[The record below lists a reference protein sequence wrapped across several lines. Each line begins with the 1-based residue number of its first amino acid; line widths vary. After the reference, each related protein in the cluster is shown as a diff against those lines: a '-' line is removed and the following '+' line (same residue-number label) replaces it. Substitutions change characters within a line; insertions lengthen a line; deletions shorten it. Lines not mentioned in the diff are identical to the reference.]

1 MEKNVAKRICGC
13 SWMCRRESAAKA
25 SFDAHPH
32 AFEVGSNHQS
42 RGRCG
47 ADVDRHDDAAAG
59 RGVAAVQADFFVLV
73 DGWTSSYGTLSGQGG
88 KLRFSR
94 DFADRPRRS

>member
-1 MEKNVAKRICGC
+1 
-13 SWMCRRESAAKA
+13 MCRARKRRKSQKIRFFLFAV
-25 SFDAHPH
+25 SDHR
-32 AFEVGSNHQS
+32 S
-42 RGRCG
+42 RGRFG
-47 ADVDRHDDAAAG
+47 ADVDGHDDAAAG